1 MRGFV
6 RALIVT
12 ALLARWPGQ
21 ASDFA
26 EAAAAAQRARE
37 AGTLTEACGHYREAL
52 RVRPDWTDGWWGLG
66 TAYYDLGRYTEAIE
80 AFQKLTHYAPR
91 AGAAWAMLGLSE
103 YQVGRKPE
111 AREHLAKA
119 YKIGIAG
126 EPRLRH
132 AALYTLGL
140 LSLEEGRFAEAQKA
154 LEELS
159 RDGLEHDDLCVAL
172 GFAVLGI
179 LPQKAPA
186 EILDAVRAAGRAQQL
201 GAVRSRLKE
210 ALEAYRELA
219 ARYPKIRN
227 VHFAL
232 GRFLL
237 AHHMDDEA
245 LEAFQKELHNSSNHL
260 LARLGIAAIL
270 LRKAPAEGVPYAEEA
285 VRMAPQLAESHY
297 LLGALLLET
306 GQTLRA
312 IEELE
317 TARSLDGRDARIHF
331 TLARAYA
338 RAGRKEDAERARAAF
353 QRYSDESSSQP

>member
-1 MRGFV
+1 
-6 RALIVT
+6 LIAT
-12 ALLARWPGQ
+12 ALLASSLGRS
-21 ASDFA
+21 SDFE

-37 AGTLTEACGHYREAL
+37 AGNLTEACGRYQEAL
-52 RVRPDWTDGWWGLG
+52 RLRPEWAEGWWGLG
-66 TAYYDLGRYTEAIE
+66 TTYYDLGRYAEAAR
-80 AFQKLTHYAPR
+80 AFQKLTEYAPSV
-91 AGAAWAMLGLSE
+91 GAAWAMLGLSE
-103 YQVGRKPE
+103 YQLGRKLE
-111 AREHLAKA
+111 ARNDLAQA
-119 YKIGIAG
+119 YQIGMAG

-140 LSLEEGRFAEAQKA
+140 LWLEEGRFAEAQKP
-154 LEELS
+154 LDELS
-159 RDGLEHDDLCVAL
+159 RDGLEHDDLTVAVGL
-172 GFAVLGI
+172 AVLGI
-179 LPQKAPA
+179 LPQNAAP
-186 EILDAVRAAGRAQQL
+186 EIMDAVRTAGRAQQL

-219 ARYPKIRN
+219 ARYPKMRN

-245 LEAFQKELHNSSNHL
+245 LEAFRRELHNSSNHL

-270 LRKAPAEGVPYAEEA
+270 LRKAPTEGVPYAEEA
-285 VRMAPQLAESHY
+285 VRMAPKLAEAHY

-306 GQTLRA
+306 GHTLRA

-317 TARSLDGRDARIHF
+317 TARSLDIRDARIHF

-353 QRYSDESSSQP
+353 QRYSDESKGQP